1 MRTADQTCRY
11 GFKPPMIHGLK
22 DVALPFIQASDV
34 DQVLDTLDAAASAV
48 GVRLYGI
55 LPVHLLKR
63 DEEVGEKTIFA
74 SCVPD
79 QFRTDLLAEYKRH
92 SGPTAIRYYA
102 RQTPPPFT
110 LTEAMRRLQPSGED
124 RWIFDVLRDQRV
136 RDGLHCT
143 HSTWAVLY
151 SSDHVLKGSE
161 LSDEIRVA
169 LDVAAGMAVSRMKEI
184 TASWSPAAAPPARLS
199 PREMTV
205 LLHLSDGLSVGD
217 IADRIVLS
225 ETSVKTFVRR
235 ATKKLNASSQLHAVA
250 LAVRS
255 RLI

>member
-1 MRTADQTCRY
+1 
-11 GFKPPMIHGLK
+11 MIHGLK
-22 DVALPFIQASDV
+22 DVVLPFIKASDV
-34 DQVLDTLDAAASAV
+34 DQVLDTLDAVASAI
-48 GVRLYGI
+48 GARLYGI
-55 LPVHLLKR
+55 LPLHLLKR
-63 DEEVGEKTIFA
+63 DEEAGEKTIFA
-74 SCVPD
+74 SSVPD
-79 QFRTDLLAEYKRH
+79 QFRTDLAAEYKRH
-92 SGPTAIRYYA
+92 FGPTAIRHYA
-102 RQTPPPFT
+102 RQRPPPFT

-151 SSDHVLKGSE
+151 SSDHVLRGSE
-161 LSDEIRVA
+161 LSDEIRVT
-169 LDVAAGMAVSRMKEI
+169 LDVAAGMAVSRMNEI
-184 TASWSPAAAPPARLS
+184 TAPSRPASPARLS

-205 LLHLSDGLSVGD
+205 LLHLSDGLSVSD

-225 ETSVKTFVRR
+225 ETSVKTFIRR